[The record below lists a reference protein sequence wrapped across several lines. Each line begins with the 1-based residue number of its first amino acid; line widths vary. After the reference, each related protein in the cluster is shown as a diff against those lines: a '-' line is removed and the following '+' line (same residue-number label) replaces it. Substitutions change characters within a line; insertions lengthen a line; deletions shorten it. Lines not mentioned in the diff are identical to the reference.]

1 MSLSLTN
8 YKVGGLI
15 QLSMHSLISFAKF
28 SPRVTLLFGVLKDR
42 NVKMFLSITMI
53 LFTLS
58 YRKKNIN
65 LLYKEK
71 RLVVNCSS
79 SKVYRLSFWNI
90 FLLSSSNGK
99 FGWEKKKTEIIM
111 HFYLVK
117 KWFLRI
123 KIPFFLYFS
132 SIQV

>member
-79 SKVYRLSFWNI
+79 SKVYRLSF
-90 FLLSSSNGK
+90 
-99 FGWEKKKTEIIM
+99 
-111 HFYLVK
+111 
-117 KWFLRI
+117 
-123 KIPFFLYFS
+123 
-132 SIQV
+132 